1 MFGRQLQIKYFNKK
15 KLVETMKRE
24 PKEVIMNEEGDIFN
38 DAPHH
43 SFHEDADGPL
53 DQVEVGFE
61 DEGDKL
67 DFLTNNQAD
76 PARVQNIKDMFRVQN
91 EKRFQ
96 AAGGAERIQ
105 LDAFRI

>member
-1 MFGRQLQIKYFNKK
+1 
-15 KLVETMKRE
+15 
-24 PKEVIMNEEGDIFN
+24 MNEEGDILHN
-38 DAPHH
+38 APHH
-43 SFHEDADGPL
+43 SFHEDADGPHNEI
-53 DQVEVGFE
+53 EVGFE

-67 DFLTNNQAD
+67 DFLMNTKVD

-96 AAGGAERIQ
+96 AAGGSERIQ